1 MVVRSGMSRAT
12 ISTVLPCLHG
22 GNTLLRHLS
31 RRSTRAAA
39 FVASAGLVAAGLLVS
54 SPTTANPGADAPE
67 EVPSADQPDGGH
79 EPKHPLKIK
88 EKRDAQKAAALE
100 RIIRGK
106 SPFPKGTPKGQQIPL
121 ETEGTDRVF
130 VVLAEFGNARYPGA
144 GSTACGA
151 GCFTD
156 TPPFNLPDPEPTTFD
171 GPLHNQI
178 PEPDRSKDNST
189 IWQEDFN
196 REHYEDMYFN
206 RMKEYYRVQS
216 SGRYSIDG
224 DVTEWVKVPYNQA
237 LYGRGF
243 CGTPPGTPVTT
254 CASTKALI
262 RDAMAVWVDN
272 QLKAGQTM
280 AQIQDYLKTFD
291 YQDRYDVDGDG
302 NYREPDGFIDH
313 FQIVHAGGDE
323 AASDPIY
330 GTDAIWSHRWYA
342 NLQQKAPGVTGV
354 NIGSNGGAYG
364 LGTTAANPVPNNPTG
379 VWVGDYTIQP
389 ENGGLGVFA
398 HEYAHD
404 LGLPDLYDTSGNLG
418 GGENNTGFWTLMSSG
433 SNIGDGGDTTGD
445 APVDMGV
452 WELLQLGWLDQQGDD
467 GPGPFYEL
475 LQPGERKEVRLGN
488 NTPATTGGAQALV
501 TRLPDLTRDRPI
513 GTPFAGSQ
521 MFWSTEGNNLETT
534 MTRTGVS
541 GTNLTAKVDTKIE
554 VDWDYAYLEASKDNG
569 ATWQIVP
576 TNRSTNTDPNH
587 QNEGN
592 GITGDSK
599 GWVDLT
605 ATLPAGTNAVRF
617 RYWTDVAAVERG
629 IFIDNIA
636 IDGTVI
642 GSAETDAE
650 GWVFDGF
657 KRTSGVEV
665 EKFLNAYVAENRQY
679 DGYDTS
685 LKTAYNFGW
694 LQTQPDRVQHF
705 PYQNGVLIS
714 YWNTMY
720 SDNNVSVHPGAGEVL
735 PVDAHPQLTHWS
747 DGTLMRPR
755 FLSYDSTFGGEATDA
770 ISLQEEYRVAG
781 GPVQTRTG
789 SVASQ
794 AGVRVFDDRLTW
806 WYGSDGDEVLTDHDN
821 NPATPMVLRHP
832 GRYQVGWYSV
842 NPPKTGTTMQVEDF
856 QGNGTVKVRVNW

>member
-1 MVVRSGMSRAT
+1 M
-12 ISTVLPCLHG
+12 I
-22 GNTLLRHLS
+22 HLT
-31 RRSTRAAA
+31 RRTTRAAA
-39 FVASAGLVAAGLLVS
+39 LATSAGLVAAGLLVGA
-54 SPTTANPGADAPE
+54 PTTANPGTAADPASEAALEAPSDE
-67 EVPSADQPDGGH
+67 RAHEGH
-79 EPKHPLKIK
+79 EPQHPLKIK
-88 EKRDAQKAAALE
+88 EKRDAQRQAALE
-100 RIIRGK
+100 RVMRGK

-121 ETEGTDRVF
+121 EQEGTDRVF
-130 VVLAEFGNARYPGA
+130 VVLAEFGNQRYPGP

-171 GPLHNQI
+171 GPLHNEI
-178 PEPDRSKDNST
+178 PEPDRTKDNST
-189 IWQEDFN
+189 IWQEDFD

-206 RMKEYYRVQS
+206 RMKEYYETQS
-216 SGRYSIDG
+216 SGRYSIEG

-237 LYGRGF
+237 LYGRGY
-243 CGTPPGTPVTT
+243 CGTPLGAAVTT

-262 RDAMAVWVDN
+262 RDAMAVWVDD

-280 AQIQDYLKTFD
+280 KQVQDYLKTFD
-291 YQDRYDVDGDG
+291 IEDRYDINGNG

-330 GTDAIWSHRWYA
+330 GSDAIWSHRWYS
-342 NLQQKAPGVTGV
+342 NLQAGGPGGLTGV
-354 NIGSNGGAYG
+354 NIGSNGGAFG
-364 LGTTAANPVPNNPTG
+364 LGTTPANPVPHNPTG
-379 VWVGDYTIQP
+379 IWVGDYTIQP

-418 GGENNTGFWTLMSSG
+418 GGENSTGFWTLMSSG

-452 WELLQLGWLDQQGDD
+452 WELLQLGWLDAQGDQ
-467 GPGPFYEL
+467 GPFYDL
-475 LQPGERKEVRLGN
+475 VQPGERKEVRLGKN
-488 NTPATTGGAQALV
+488 VPASTGGAQALISV
-501 TRLPDLTRDRPI
+501 LPDAKRDRVL
-513 GTPFAGSQ
+513 GTPFAGQQ
-521 MFWSTEGNNLETT
+521 MFWSTEGDNLETT
-534 MTRTGVS
+534 MTKAGVS
-541 GTNLTAKVDTKIE
+541 GTNLTAKVDYDIE
-554 VDWDYAYLEASKDNG
+554 LDWDYAYLEASKDNG
-569 ATWQIVP
+569 ATWQTVP
-576 TNRSTNTDPNH
+576 TNRSTNTNPNT

-592 GITGDSK
+592 GITGTSA

-617 RYWTDVAAVERG
+617 RYWTDVAEVERG
-629 IFIDNIA
+629 LLVDDIA

-642 GSAETDAE
+642 GTAETDAE

-657 KRTSGVEV
+657 ERTTGTEV
-665 EKFLNAYVAENRQY
+665 ETFFNAYIAENRQY

-685 LKTAYNFGW
+685 LRTAYNFGW
-694 LQTQPDRVQHF
+694 LQTQPDRVQLF
-705 PYQNGVLIS
+705 PYQNGVLIN

-720 SDNNVSVHPGAGEVL
+720 GDNNVSTHPGAGEIL
-735 PVDAHPQLTHWS
+735 PIDAHPELTHWS

-755 FLSYDSTFGGEATDA
+755 FLSYDSTFGQEATDA
-770 ISLQEEYRVAG
+770 ISLQEEYRVSG

-789 SVASQ
+789 SIASKP
-794 AGVRVFDDRLTW
+794 AVPVFDDRLTW
-806 WYGSDGDEVLTDHDN
+806 WYGSDEHGG
-821 NPATPMVLRHP
+821 ATHP
-832 GRYQVGWYSV
+832 GRYKPGWYSV
-842 NPPKTGTTMQVEDF
+842 NPPKTGTTMRVEDF

>member
-1 MVVRSGMSRAT
+1 M
-12 ISTVLPCLHG
+12 
-22 GNTLLRHLS
+22 RHLS
-31 RRSTRAAA
+31 RHSRKAAA
-39 FVASAGLVAAGLLVS
+39 IVASTGLVAAGLLIS
-54 SPTTANPGADAPE
+54 SPTSANPGVSAPE
-67 EVPSADQPDGGH
+67 EAPSADRPQGGH

-88 EKRDAQKAAALE
+88 EKRDAQRQAALE
-100 RIIRGK
+100 RVMRGK
-106 SPFPKGTPKGQQIPL
+106 SPFPKGTPKGEQIPL
-121 ETEGTDRVF
+121 EREGTDRVF
-130 VVLAEFGNARYPGA
+130 VVLAEFGNERYAGA
-144 GSTACGA
+144 GSAPNPTTGDPGCPA

-178 PEPDRSKDNST
+178 PAPDRTKDNST

-262 RDAMAVWVDN
+262 RDAMAVYVAD
-272 QLKAGQTM
+272 QLKSGKTM
-280 AQIQDYLKTFD
+280 AEIQEYLRTFD
-291 YQDRYDVDGDG
+291 IEDRYDVDLDGD
-302 NYREPDGFIDH
+302 YREPDGFIDH

-330 GTDAIWSHRWYA
+330 GSDAIWSHRWYA
-342 NLQQKAPGVTGV
+342 NLQGGGPGGLAGV
-354 NIGSNGGAYG
+354 NVGSNRGSYGTGA
-364 LGTTAANPVPNNPTG
+364 AATNPVPHNPTG

-418 GGENNTGFWTLMSSG
+418 GGENSTGFWTLMSSG

-452 WELLQLGWLDQQGDD
+452 WELLQLGWLDAQGDQ
-467 GPGPFYEL
+467 GPFYEL
-475 LQPGERKEVRLGN
+475 LQPGQRKEVRLGKN
-488 NTPATTGGAQALV
+488 VPASTGGAQALIS
-501 TRLPDLTRDRPI
+501 RLPDAKRDFVVGKPFS
-513 GTPFAGSQ
+513 GTQ
-521 MFWSTEGNNLETT
+521 MFWSGQGDNLRNT

-541 GTNLTAKVDTKIE
+541 GTNLTAKVDTVIE
-554 VDWDYAYLEASKDNG
+554 EDWDYAYLEASADGGK
-569 ATWQIVP
+569 TWTIVP
-576 TNRSTNTDPNH
+576 TNRSTNTDPNQ

-592 GITGDSK
+592 GITGYSN
-599 GWVDLT
+599 GWVDLS
-605 ATLPAGTNAVRF
+605 ATLPTGTNAVRF
-617 RYWTDVAAVERG
+617 RYWTDVAYVERG
-629 IFIDNIA
+629 LLVDDVA
-636 IDGTVI
+636 IDGKPI
-642 GSAETDAE
+642 GTAETDE

-657 KRTSGVEV
+657 KRTTGTEQES
-665 EKFLNAYVAENRQY
+665 FFNAYIAENRQY
-679 DGYDTS
+679 DGYDAS
-685 LKTAYNFGW
+685 LQTAYNFGNI
-694 LQTQPDRVQHF
+694 QTQPDKVQLF
-705 PYQNGVLIS
+705 PYQNGVLIN
-714 YWNTMY
+714 YWNEMY
-720 SDNNVSVHPGAGEVL
+720 TDNNVSTHPGAGQIL
-735 PVDAHPQLTHWS
+735 PIDAHPALTHWS

-755 FLSYDSTFGGEATDA
+755 FLSYDSTFGTEATDA
-770 ISLQEEYRVAG
+770 ISLQEEYRVNG

-794 AGVRVFDDRLTW
+794 PGVSVFDDRLTW
-806 WYGSDGDEVLTDHDN
+806 WYGSDEHGG
-821 NPATPMVLRHP
+821 ATHP
-832 GRYQVGWYSV
+832 GRYKPGWYSV
-842 NPPKTGTTMQVEDF
+842 NPPKTGTTMRVQGF
-856 QGNGTVKVRVNW
+856 QDNGTVKVRVNW